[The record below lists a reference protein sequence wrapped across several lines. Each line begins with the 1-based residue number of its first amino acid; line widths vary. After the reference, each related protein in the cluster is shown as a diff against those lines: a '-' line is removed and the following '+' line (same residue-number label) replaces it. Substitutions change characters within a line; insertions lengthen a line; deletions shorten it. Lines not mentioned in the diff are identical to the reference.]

1 MSHMINEFI
10 VLKVLHIS
18 LDLMFT
24 SFFSGDMRELTQARE
39 V

>member
-1 MSHMINEFI
+1 MSCMINELI
-10 VLKVLHIS
+10 VLKVLHVS

-24 SFFSGDMRELTQARE
+24 SFFSGNMRELTQAKE

>member
-1 MSHMINEFI
+1 MINELI
-10 VLKVLHIS
+10 VLKVLHVS

-24 SFFSGDMRELTQARE
+24 SFFSGNMRELTQAKE